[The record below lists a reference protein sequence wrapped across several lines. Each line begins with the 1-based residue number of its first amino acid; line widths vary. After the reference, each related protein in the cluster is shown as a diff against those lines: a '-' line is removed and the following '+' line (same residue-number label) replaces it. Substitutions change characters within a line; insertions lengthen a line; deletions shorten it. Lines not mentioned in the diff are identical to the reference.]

1 MEYSLNSA
9 SNNVRPDWDLQVSL
23 AVPSPVLKAFKNNG
37 KKIKV
42 NTNFMRFDNVAA
54 NVHSLVK

>member
-1 MEYSLNSA
+1 
-9 SNNVRPDWDLQVSL
+9 LQVSL